1 MGRLDNIIERNRR
14 GNRPK
19 ERTVVML
26 GLGFALLVIIILM
39 LFTDLGM
46 PPTPSG
52 PHEHRV
58 DDILLRKAP
67 K

>member
-14 GNRPK
+14 GKRPK

-26 GLGFALLVIIILM
+26 VVGLALLVILALM
-39 LFTDLGM
+39 LFTDLGT
-46 PPTPSG
+46 PPTPRRD
-52 PHEHRV
+52 PRV
-58 DDILLRKAP
+58 DDILLRKPP

>member
-1 MGRLDNIIERNRR
+1 MGRLENIIERNRR

-26 GLGFALLVIIILM
+26 VVGIALLVIIGLM
-39 LFTDLGM
+39 LFTDLGKPPM
-46 PPTPSG
+46 PER
-52 PHEHRV
+52 EHRV
-58 DDILLRKAP
+58 DDIQLRKPP